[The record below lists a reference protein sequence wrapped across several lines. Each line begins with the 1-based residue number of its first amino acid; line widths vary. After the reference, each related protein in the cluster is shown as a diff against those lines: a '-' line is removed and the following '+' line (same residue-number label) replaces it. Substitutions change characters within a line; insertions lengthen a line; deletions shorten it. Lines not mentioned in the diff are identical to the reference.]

1 MHVSGVEKRGRIRA
15 SRIVMINRVMRQ
27 PAGYCVGRA
36 HHCSPSWKGTMGQ
49 WGRSFPPGVTRY
61 TLYKGRPLMG
71 GPRPL
76 TPCLAKFLFSTGRPP
91 VQPVHAHGKRLL
103 RSTPFPALHAYIYI
117 YTYIPSY
124 ATSIIIWMVFIRPF
138 QSPMWYGPRT
148 QPTPTKPQLLL

>member
-1 MHVSGVEKRGRIRA
+1 
-15 SRIVMINRVMRQ
+15 
-27 PAGYCVGRA
+27 
-36 HHCSPSWKGTMGQ
+36 MGQ

-117 YTYIPSY
+117 HIFRAMLLVLLYEWYSFAHSKVQCDTALGHNQLQQNPNFCCNVLVAMIQGSRPSPDHP
-124 ATSIIIWMVFIRPF
+124 SHPVII
-138 QSPMWYGPRT
+138 
-148 QPTPTKPQLLL
+148 